1 MPPRKGAKGK
11 AKGKKLS
18 PAKAGDIK
26 AKAKRKTAPVAAPLI
41 VRAKRLKRQNSADA
55 FGDFSIISEADYE
68 PFPKPAGAPTAGA
81 RGCKSAE
88 VTLGP
93 IAGWPEFL
101 QGTDAAVIYPDAITD
116 VRAELNDAKY
126 HWKSGHVI
134 NADFGGSGI
143 GNKNMT
149 CLTSSANTSQTAFD
163 NSIKNA
169 RSALHRVYSTIR
181 EAGAQ
186 HEFFAG
192 LGYGIKLEIVLSDA
206 AWAATYPENCVSD
219 QMSLTATIVSEP
231 SEADIRAAMGGAT
244 EMTVQQALTAVQEV
258 KTLVAKANQTPV
270 IYNTK

>member
-1 MPPRKGAKGK
+1 MPPKGST
-11 AKGKKLS
+11 KGKKLS
-18 PAKAGDIK
+18 PPKKVNIKTK
-26 AKAKRKTAPVAAPLI
+26 AKAVAKPKVVATI
-41 VRAKRLKRQNSADA
+41 TRAKRLKRQNSMDA
-55 FGDFSIISEADYE
+55 FGDFSIISKAEYV
-68 PFPKPAGAPTAGA
+68 PFPKPAGARTAGA
-81 RGCKSAE
+81 RGCKSAK

-116 VRAELNDAKY
+116 VRDELDDSQY

-169 RSALHRVYSTIR
+169 RSALHRVYTAIR
-181 EAGAQ
+181 EAGKQ
-186 HEFFAG
+186 QEFFKG
-192 LGYGIKLEIVLSDA
+192 LKYGIQLDIVLSDA
-206 AWAATYPENCVSD
+206 AWEVDYPGNCVSD
-219 QMSLTATIVSEP
+219 QMNLTATIVNEP
-231 SEADIRAAMGGAT
+231 STDDIKSAMAGAT
-244 EMTVQQALTAVQEV
+244 PMTIKQALTAVEEV
-258 KTLVAKANQTPV
+258 RTLVAKANGTPV